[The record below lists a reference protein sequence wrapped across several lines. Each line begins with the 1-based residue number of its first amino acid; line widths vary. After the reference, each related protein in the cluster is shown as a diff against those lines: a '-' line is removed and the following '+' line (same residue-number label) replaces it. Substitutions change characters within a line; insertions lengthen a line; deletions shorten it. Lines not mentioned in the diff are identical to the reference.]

1 MRMLYLSYLS
11 RELKIEKVFTDSIKF
26 MFSKKATKIE
36 EIFTVDLM
44 VTTYCQIDGEIL
56 WIFVALSEN
65 VNFIENFIYMTF
77 SKHFFMSVFNINF
90 NFKRNFN
97 LFLWQSNNK
106 STVAVHVSKMFPQH
120 PVPFNTWILM
130 NSLGFSSNGL
140 VQIMNFVIK
149 HICQQCKGKVKRKIS
164 IV

>member
-1 MRMLYLSYLS
+1 
-11 RELKIEKVFTDSIKF
+11 

-56 WIFVALSEN
+56 SIFVALSEN

-106 STVAVHVSKMFPQH
+106 STVQNA
-120 PVPFNTWILM
+120 
-130 NSLGFSSNGL
+130 
-140 VQIMNFVIK
+140 
-149 HICQQCKGKVKRKIS
+149 IS
-164 IV
+164 VL